1 MISDGLQM
9 SLSSSADNK
18 AQLSGVDTLSAG
30 VFPLLISLEFF
41 CYFDPSQEAEV
52 FDDCVLVSY

>member
-30 VFPLLISLEFF
+30 VLFHWSSSV
-41 CYFDPSQEAEV
+41 CFDLSQEAEV
-52 FDDCVLVSY
+52 FDDCILIIS